1 MKTYDKKEKRLLFS
15 YLVILLSIGVCIVLA
30 GYSYHENYKK
40 QFRADVENQLSLI
53 AHAKAGEIEHWWKE
67 GRDDAETIFGNK
79 VFAKYI
85 KRYFKNP
92 NDSTVKR
99 EIEVWMKEFKT
110 GFNYDAVILTDAQ
123 LTRRIIISKETEQP
137 SSKIS
142 ANDIDLL
149 KSGKLI
155 FSDFYESTSKQKV
168 FLKILIPILDLH
180 QLVGIV
186 ELRLDPQTYF
196 YSIFTNLPT
205 PGETSE
211 TYLLRREGNEAV
223 YLNELRFQKNTTL
236 KLRVPLVQTNL
247 LAVRAVQGQKGFME
261 GIGYRGKAVV
271 AYVEQIPNS
280 PWYLVAQSD
289 ESEVYARLNDDQWQ
303 TMIFGFTVFLL
314 VGFGL
319 AFLWKNQRTLIYQER
334 INSVEALRES
344 EERFRSLYENSTM
357 GIYRTTPSGKIL
369 LANDALIKMLGF
381 SSFDDLSSVELDKD
395 DYEPNYDRKQFIEVI
410 ETNGEVIGL
419 EVQWTRKDG
428 TPVYIRESAK
438 AIRDSNQVTLY
449 YDGTVEDISEMKK
462 SELERQVIY
471 EITDGITSTD
481 NLDHLLTLIHQSL
494 RKVLYADNLCVAL
507 HDPNTGL
514 FSFPYFA
521 NQFDSVPEP
530 IALAKSLTAYVFRTG
545 KPLLFTPEL
554 FSQLNAQNEV
564 ELVGLPSPSW
574 IGIPLQT
581 PARRIG
587 VLILQHY
594 EKENVYSEPDVRF
607 LDSIGSQIA
616 MAIDRKQAE
625 KDLRNERLLLR
636 TVIDNIPDS
645 IYCKDIVGRKTLA
658 NKTELNYSGAKS
670 ETEVLGKTDFELYP
684 KELADGFFAD
694 DQLVIQTGQS
704 VINREE
710 YVIDSVGQKHWLL
723 TSKLPIKDEYGNI
736 SGLVGIGRDITD
748 RKQTEEELRESEIKL
763 NVILQSTVDGILA
776 VDGNGKVIKTNRR
789 FAELWNIPQSIID
802 SGDDQALISFV
813 IGQLINSDE
822 FISKVQQLYHS
833 MDEDLDYLYFKD
845 GRTFERFSAP
855 MVMDGS
861 SIGRVW
867 SFRDITDRKQAEE
880 DLRENEEKY
889 RTLVETMTDGIY
901 RSTHDGKFTEVN
913 QAMVRILGYD
923 SKEELQSIDIKSEL
937 YFAEEDRES
946 AALEEKQEEMAIFR
960 LRKKDG
966 SEIWVED
973 HGRHVL
979 DDNGEVLYH
988 EGSLRDVTERKL
1000 AEDEVRLK
1008 NEELQKSNAEKD
1020 KFFSI
1025 IAHDLRSPF
1034 NGFLGLTQI
1043 MAEDLPSLTMAEVQ
1057 ELAISMKNSA
1067 TNLYSLLENLLKW
1080 SQIQKGSIPFSPEVI
1095 QLRSMMDECIAI
1107 AFEPAKNK
1115 GIELSCTIPEGI
1127 EVFADINMLQTVIRN
1142 LVSNALKFTPKG
1154 GKVDVSAKSIK
1165 DNGIEISIHDNGIGM
1180 SQTMVNNLFRLDVR
1194 TNRKG
1199 TDDEPSTGLGL
1210 LLCKEFVD
1218 KHGGKIRV
1226 ESEEGKGS
1234 TFYFTMP
1241 WS

>member
-314 VGFGL
+314 AGFGL

-748 RKQTEEELRESEIKL
+748 RKQTEEELRE
-763 NVILQSTVDGILA
+763 
-776 VDGNGKVIKTNRR
+776 
-789 FAELWNIPQSIID
+789 
-802 SGDDQALISFV
+802 
-813 IGQLINSDE
+813 
-822 FISKVQQLYHS
+822 
-833 MDEDLDYLYFKD
+833 
-845 GRTFERFSAP
+845 
-855 MVMDGS
+855 
-861 SIGRVW
+861 
-867 SFRDITDRKQAEE
+867 
-880 DLRENEEKY
+880 NEEKY

-946 AALEEKQEEMAIFR
+946 AALEEKLEEMAIFR